1 MGVKKARFPSVIGP
15 CVVGPYVVAP
25 VVAGEVF
32 RNVVQLVAV
41 VVIVGVIEGLVL
53 TFSKSRAYNRGN
65 FTEDYSGM
73 SNRITIEDY
82 NDIEYIKNRIDSAI
96 DCFCD
101 DYNIQDLKNE
111 TQNVFN
117 GLLRYIY
124 NHVFKANNKLKHDDR
139 SKTLIDIN
147 NIDIIIGVLE
157 HYIYLCDIYSKAI
170 SIQGF
175 SVLTGIDYSI
185 IYDWKN
191 GVHRRL
197 NPKYADIYK
206 TLDAERE
213 RSLADILL
221 SGKKQPIGILAVLNH
236 EKGWNLPGASKEVKH
251 VVTAESPQQIAERY
265 RARLADSAGNNDN

>member
-1 MGVKKARFPSVIGP
+1 MG
-15 CVVGPYVVAP
+15 
-25 VVAGEVF
+25 
-32 RNVVQLVAV
+32 
-41 VVIVGVIEGLVL
+41 
-53 TFSKSRAYNRGN
+53 
-65 FTEDYSGM
+65 
-73 SNRITIEDY
+73 NRITIEDY
-82 NDIEYIKNRIDSAI
+82 NDIEYIKNRIDGAI
-96 DCFCD
+96 SDFCI
-101 DYNIQDLKNE
+101 DYDIQDLKAE

-124 NHVFKANNKLKHDDR
+124 SHVFKANNKLKQDDR

-147 NIDIIIGVLE
+147 NIDIITDVLNY
-157 HYIYLCDIYSKAI
+157 YIYLCDIYSKAI

-175 SVLTGIDYSI
+175 SVLTGIDYSV

-221 SGKKQPIGILAVLNH
+221 SGKKQPLGVLAVLNH
-236 EKGWNLPGASKEVKH
+236 EKGWNLPGSSREVKH
-251 VVTAESPQQIAERY
+251 VVTSETPQQIAERY
-265 RARLADSAGNNDN
+265 RARLADSAGNDSN

>member
-1 MGVKKARFPSVIGP
+1 MARNN
-15 CVVGPYVVAP
+15 AT
-25 VVAGEVF
+25 
-32 RNVVQLVAV
+32 L
-41 VVIVGVIEGLVL
+41 
-53 TFSKSRAYNRGN
+53 
-65 FTEDYSGM
+65 EDFQ
-73 SNRITIEDY
+73 
-82 NDIEYIKNRIDSAI
+82 DIEYIKNRIDSAI

-101 DYNIQDLKNE
+101 DYNIQDLKTE

-117 GLLRYIY
+117 GCLRYIY
-124 NHVFKANNKLKHDDR
+124 NHVFKANNKLKQDDR

-147 NIDIIIGVLE
+147 NIDIIIDVLNY
-157 HYIYLCDIYSKAI
+157 YIYLCDVYSKAI

-221 SGKKQPIGILAVLNH
+221 SGKKQPIGVLAVLNH
-236 EKGWNLPGASKEVKH
+236 EKGWNLPGASREVKH
-251 VVTAESPQQIAERY
+251 VVTSESPQQIAERY
-265 RARLADSAGNNDN
+265 RARLADSAEDSAN